1 MFTSLDCQVVITT
14 MIIIIIIRLIM
25 ISKARRPT
33 HPVFMIIM
41 ISNNFF
47 NLTIDLKNHLCPFF
61 SPTVG
66 GLFPDFS
73 GKVELGKL
81 IGEKK
86 YGNYYLNVWSHFIR
100 VLFAHHPGQALASC
114 YHSAQISADAART

>member
-1 MFTSLDCQVVITT
+1 MVITT
-14 MIIIIIIRLIM
+14 MIIINIIRLIM
-25 ISKARRPT
+25 ISKARRPMD
-33 HPVFMIIM
+33 HVFMIIM
-41 ISNNFF
+41 ISNNFL

-81 IGEKK
+81 I
-86 YGNYYLNVWSHFIR
+86 V
-100 VLFAHHPGQALASC
+100 HH
-114 YHSAQISADAART
+114 R